1 MVIISFSF
9 MTFICDFG
17 GDVVR
22 RNQMLVTHRGERV
35 NESGPWIFS
44 FHSIFYV
51 KLLLVKHLNK
61 LWKQLYCSHV
71 FPPTVHCCSVS
82 VITEI
87 IISQLM

>member
-1 MVIISFSF
+1 
-9 MTFICDFG
+9 
-17 GDVVR
+17 
-22 RNQMLVTHRGERV
+22 MLVTHRGERV

-44 FHSIFYV
+44 FHSIFYA